1 MGKTL
6 IIKGADFSENAVAK
20 TKWYNSVTS
29 LQGINTFT
37 NKKIIVDPV
46 AQELM
51 ELMGKPVNTVRL
63 YSISAGSIDIG
74 IVGVTGSRKEGT
86 ITLGEERATHSYD
99 IIEGENEITLI
110 EPIVLEEGECI
121 YLNDESHN
129 KITYNNVL
137 DDSTALLSE
146 NGWCFGIYN
155 RWYAKAGKMPI
166 EFGYVVE

>member
-6 IIKGADFSENAVAK
+6 IIKGADFSENAVA
-20 TKWYNSVTS
+20 TTRWYNSVTN
-29 LQGINTFT
+29 LQGISAFPY
-37 NKKIIVDPV
+37 KKIIVDPE

-51 ELMGKPVNTVRL
+51 GIMGNPVNTVRL
-63 YSISAGSIDIG
+63 YAAVAGSIDIG
-74 IVGVTGSRKEGT
+74 IVGVTGSREEST

-110 EPIVLEEGECI
+110 EPIVLGEGECI
-121 YLNDESHN
+121 YLNDKLHN
-129 KITYNNVL
+129 KITYNSL
-137 DDSTALLSE
+137 ASDSTALLSA

-155 RWYAKAGKMPI
+155 RWYVKAGKMPI